1 MPFKVFVTSK
11 FTHTHTSTQKHMHI
25 HVHLCTH
32 ELTYTKLSIRKS
44 SCLYKKDLFVC
55 VCVYVCIL
63 EYACVCLWK
72 PEEALAPLELS
83 YCGFETFSMG
93 AVN

>member
-1 MPFKVFVTSK
+1 VYALWSVVQFKDDFYE
-11 FTHTHTSTQKHMHI
+11 FF
-25 HVHLCTH
+25 
-32 ELTYTKLSIRKS
+32 
-44 SCLYKKDLFVC
+44 KKDLFVC